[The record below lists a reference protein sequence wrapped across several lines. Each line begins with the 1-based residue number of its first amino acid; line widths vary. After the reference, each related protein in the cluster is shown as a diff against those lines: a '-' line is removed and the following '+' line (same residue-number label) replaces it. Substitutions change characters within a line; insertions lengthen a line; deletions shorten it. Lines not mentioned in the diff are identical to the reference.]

1 MRKWCVLIAVIAIFS
16 LNACKNKNEFS
27 IKGELSNIGDA
38 KKVLL
43 FMSDTLGQMVPIDST
58 FLNENHEFVLKG
70 KSTEPEFYQ
79 LLIGQRS
86 YLVIAENGDV
96 IKFKA
101 DLTDA
106 GSNYQ
111 LEGSEEATKISEY
124 NKITSEF
131 SKSTGQLAEKYSK
144 MITEDANLKDSIIGI
159 FNAKSQELSKPF
171 LEKSYRFIEDNENSL
186 SAFYAAN
193 VMLGMDNT
201 ANYENKLIAYSKN
214 AQKAFPNNKAV
225 NAFVSQ
231 MERAEKVAIGQIAP
245 NITAL
250 TPDGK
255 TLSLSDFKG
264 KYVLLDFWASWC
276 GPCRSEN
283 PNIVNQYA
291 LFKNKNFTIF
301 SFSLDDNKEQW
312 MEAIKKDKLDWNHVS
327 ELKQWDAPTA
337 QAYNINAIPAS
348 FIINPEGRIIAKN
361 LRGIK
366 LHDFLLQALK

>member
-1 MRKWCVLIAVIAIFS
+1 MSKLWVLIAAAAIFS

-27 IKGELSNIGDA
+27 IKGALSNSGDT

-43 FMSDTLGQMVPIDST
+43 LKSDTLGQMVPIDST

-86 YLVIAENGDV
+86 YLVIAKNGDE

-101 DLTDA
+101 DITNP

-111 LEGSEEATKISEY
+111 LEGSGESTKISEY

-131 SKSTGQLAEKYSK
+131 SKGTGELAEKYSK
-144 MITEDANLKDSIIGI
+144 MITEDANLKDSIIGV
-159 FNAKSQELSKPF
+159 FNAKSQELAKPF
-171 LEKSYRFIEDNENSL
+171 LKKSYQFIEDNENSL

-193 VMLGMDNT
+193 VMMGMDNN
-201 ANYENKLIAYSKN
+201 ASYENKLIAYSKK
-214 AQKAFPNNKAV
+214 AQKAFPKNKAV

-231 MERAEKVAIGQIAP
+231 MERAEKVAIGQMAP
-245 NITAL
+245 KITAL

-283 PNIVNQYA
+283 PNIVKQYS
-291 LFKNKNFTIF
+291 LFKDKNFTIF
-301 SFSLDDNKEQW
+301 SFSLDDKKDQW
-312 MEAIKKDKLDWNHVS
+312 IDAIKKDKLDWNHVS

-337 QAYNINAIPAS
+337 QLYNITAIPAS

-361 LRGIK
+361 LRGLK
-366 LHDFLLQALK
+366 LHDFLVQTLK

>member
-1 MRKWCVLIAVIAIFS
+1 MRKWYVIIALGAIFS

-38 KKVLL
+38 KKVVL
-43 FMSDTLGQMVPIDST
+43 FMSDTLGQMAPIDST

-70 KSTEPEFYQ
+70 KSAEPEFYQ

-86 YLVIAENGDV
+86 YLVIAENGDE

-101 DLTDA
+101 DLTNP
-106 GSNYQ
+106 GSNYE
-111 LEGSEEATKISEY
+111 LEGSEEAKKISEY

-131 SKSTGQLAEKYSK
+131 SKSTGELAEKYSK
-144 MITEDANLKDSIIGI
+144 MITEDSSLKDSIIGI

-171 LEKSYRFIEDNENSL
+171 LEKSYQFIEDNENTL

-193 VMLGMDNT
+193 VMLGMDNS
-201 ANYENKLIAYSKN
+201 ASYENKLIAYSKK

-231 MERAEKVAIGQIAP
+231 MERAEKVAIGQMAP

-276 GPCRSEN
+276 GP
-283 PNIVNQYA
+283 
-291 LFKNKNFTIF
+291 
-301 SFSLDDNKEQW
+301 
-312 MEAIKKDKLDWNHVS
+312 
-327 ELKQWDAPTA
+327 
-337 QAYNINAIPAS
+337 
-348 FIINPEGRIIAKN
+348 
-361 LRGIK
+361 
-366 LHDFLLQALK
+366 